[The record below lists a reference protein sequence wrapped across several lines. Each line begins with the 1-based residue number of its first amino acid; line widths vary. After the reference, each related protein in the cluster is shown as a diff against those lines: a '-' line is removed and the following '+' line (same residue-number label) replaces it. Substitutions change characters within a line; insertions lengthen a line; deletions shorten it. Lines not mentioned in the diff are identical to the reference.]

1 MYDSHRPP
9 TYHGIPNP
17 ERKTVTM
24 LKNDILKT
32 EYDKDIDYKRQ
43 NLVIQ
48 SYFKYGPAKHNFG
61 EHLVNALDTMS
72 QCVCKYDQTH
82 NKEYLLDAMNYLMFE
97 YMYPSY
103 KDAYFKHTDSN
114 GSAGIVGMSY
124 NEIKEASK

>member
-1 MYDSHRPP
+1 MYNKNRPK
-9 TYHGIPNP
+9 TWHGMANP

-24 LKNDILKT
+24 LKNEILKT
-32 EYDKDIDYKRQ
+32 EYDKDVDLKRQ
-43 NLVIQ
+43 DLVIQ
-48 SYFKYGPAKHNFG
+48 SFFKYGPAKHNFG

-72 QCVCKYDQTH
+72 QCICKYDKTH

-103 KDAYFKHTDSN
+103 EDAYFKHTDSD

>member
-1 MYDSHRPP
+1 MYDSYRPP
-9 TYHGIPNP
+9 TYHGISNP

-32 EYDKDIDYKRQ
+32 EYDKDIDLKRQ

>member
-1 MYDSHRPP
+1 MYDSYRPP
-9 TYHGIPNP
+9 TYHGVPNP
-17 ERKTVTM
+17 ERKTITV

-32 EYDKDIDYKRQ
+32 EYDKNIDFKRQ

-97 YMYPSY
+97 CMYPSY
-103 KDAYFKHTDSN
+103 EDAYFKHTDSD

>member
-17 ERKTVTM
+17 ERKTITV

-32 EYDKDIDYKRQ
+32 EYDKDIDHKRQ

-61 EHLVNALDTMS
+61 EHLVKALPTMS
-72 QCVCKYDQTH
+72 QCVCKYDETH

-103 KDAYFKHTDSN
+103 KDAYYKPTDSN
-114 GSAGIVGMSY
+114 ESAGIVGMSY